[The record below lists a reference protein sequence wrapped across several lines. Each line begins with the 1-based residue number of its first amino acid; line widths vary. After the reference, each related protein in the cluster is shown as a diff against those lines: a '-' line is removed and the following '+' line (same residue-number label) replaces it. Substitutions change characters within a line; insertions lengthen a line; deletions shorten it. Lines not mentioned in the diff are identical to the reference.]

1 MKKLFNKIKI
11 RQKKIILLISD
22 IIFVNVGYLFVLFL
36 FNERYKGIFITAF
49 LVTSIYISIFTLFRL
64 YDSLWKVAGSYEFF
78 NVIKANLLSWGIFY
92 GVNFY
97 MMNSK
102 FDFVIYFIFFIF
114 TLSLTFSFRICYR
127 FLRRYM
133 IFSYGNSSNCCKV
146 EKRVMIIGAGY
157 TGSLII
163 KEMLSNK
170 QDGYNPVVIIDDDKS
185 KWGNYINKVKIVGGR
200 NKIIPTAI
208 SENIDV
214 IVIAIAKIQQ
224 TNKKSIINICK
235 NTGCKLKIIPSYNEI
250 LNEKVFLSKIRD
262 VNVEDLLGRD
272 PVQLDMEN
280 ISDYIKDKTVLV
292 TGGGGSIGSE
302 ICRQVSK
309 FKPKKLLVLDIYENN
324 AYDLQNELKTTY
336 SELDMQV
343 IIASVRD
350 KNRLENIFAKY
361 RPEVVFHAAAHK
373 HVPLMEENPG
383 EAIKNNIFGTLNT
396 AECADKFGVKKFV
409 LISTDKAV
417 NPTNIMG
424 ATKRVCEMIV
434 QSMNNISETSF
445 VAVRFGNVLGS
456 NGSVIPLFKNQIRS
470 GGPVT
475 LTHKDII
482 RFFMTIPEAAQLVL
496 QAGAYANGGEI
507 FVLDMG
513 PAVKI
518 YDLACDLI
526 KLSGLEPNKD
536 IKIEITGLRPGEKLY
551 EELLMDGELNGQ
563 TKHNKIYIGK
573 VSNTDFYRL
582 RNKLNRIRLI
592 ISNEDDELI
601 YAIMKD
607 LVPTFNPKCM
617 QINSNNEEFDFDL
630 EEGNVAV
637 TLE

>member
-11 RQKKIILLISD
+11 RQKKIILFISD
-22 IIFVNVGYLFVLFL
+22 TIFVNVGYLFALFL
-36 FNERYKGIFITAF
+36 FNERYNINF
-49 LVTSIYISIFTLFRL
+49 LTVFLITSIYISIFTVFKL
-64 YDSLWKVAGSYEFF
+64 YDSLWKFAGSYEFF

-102 FDFVIYFIFFIF
+102 FEFVTYFMFFIF
-114 TLSLTFSFRICYR
+114 TLSLTFSFRIWYR

-133 IFSYGNSSNCCKV
+133 IFSYGNLSNCNKV
-146 EKRVMIIGAGY
+146 EKRAMIIGAGY

-163 KEMLSNK
+163 KEMLSNP
-170 QDGYNPVVIIDDDKS
+170 QDGYKPVVIIDDDKS

-200 NKIIPTAI
+200 NKIIPISI

-214 IVIAIAKIQQ
+214 IVIAIAKIQH
-224 TNKKSIINICK
+224 TNKKSIINICQ

-336 SELDMQV
+336 SELDMQI

-350 KNRLENIFAKY
+350 KNRLESIFAKY
-361 RPEVVFHAAAHK
+361 RPQVVFHAAAHK

-396 AECADKFGVKKFV
+396 VECADKFGVEKFV

-445 VAVRFGNVLGS
+445 AAVRFGNVLGS
-456 NGSVIPLFKNQIRS
+456 NGSVIPLFKEQIRR

-482 RFFMTIPEAAQLVL
+482 RFFMTISEAAQLVL

-513 PAVKI
+513 AAVKI

-617 QINSNNEEFDFDL
+617 QINSNNEEFDL